1 MTLVSYSENFL
12 TIVVYRCFTVVT
24 EDSNKNKPER
34 ALAITLHK
42 KLKHHLVDKLSK
54 DQKSNEIV

>member
-1 MTLVSYSENFL
+1 LY
-12 TIVVYRCFTVVT
+12 TVVFVVFTQRT

-54 DQKSNEIV
+54 DQKSNEIA